1 MLRACLQL
9 FLKYSREI
17 TYCWILISNVDPR
30 NADHS
35 PNKNKLVDLNVNI
48 LYNKV
53 LAIKGQLFEE
63 EIREEM
69 CFGDFLFMV
78 VERKKNR
85 C

>member
-35 PNKNKLVDLNVNI
+35 PNKNKIVDVDLNVNI

-53 LAIKGQLFEE
+53 LAI
-63 EIREEM
+63 
-69 CFGDFLFMV
+69 FGDFLFMV